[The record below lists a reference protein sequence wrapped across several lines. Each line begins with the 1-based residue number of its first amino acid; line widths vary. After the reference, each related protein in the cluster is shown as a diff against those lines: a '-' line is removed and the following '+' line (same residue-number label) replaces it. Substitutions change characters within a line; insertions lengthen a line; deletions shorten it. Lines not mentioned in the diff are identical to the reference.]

1 MYDDGMAAGRRKG
14 SGEPRAVG
22 RVGAPAP
29 DGVAASAVYD
39 IEASDPEGTL
49 LDRSG
54 VDADAIRQ
62 ITGVMTAL
70 AELRDAEQRLAEAS
84 RRYMKLNET
93 DMRALHYLIVCANTG
108 AVATPGGIA
117 QHLGISTA
125 STTKL
130 LDRLERAG
138 HVVRAPHPSDRRAL
152 AISITPETAK
162 AAMETVGRQQAR
174 RFHAAARLSAE
185 ERDVVIRFLRDMTQE
200 LRLDGVDWAEEGA
213 HVEEGDAS
221 AEGDD
226 TEDASATDRAAGADG
241 AER

>member
-1 MYDDGMAAGRRKG
+1 MAADRHRH
-14 SGEPRAVG
+14 SGAPRAA
-22 RVGAPAP
+22 RPADASAP
-29 DGVAASAVYD
+29 DGVKASAVYD
-39 IEASDPEGTL
+39 IEASDPDGVL

-62 ITGVMTAL
+62 ITGVMAAL

-138 HVVRAPHPSDRRAL
+138 HVVRAAHPSDRRAL

-200 LRLDGVDWAEEGA
+200 LGLDGVDWAEEGKA
-213 HVEEGDAS
+213 GVAGDATA
-221 AEGDD
+221 AESVTR
-226 TEDASATDRAAGADG
+226 TEADG